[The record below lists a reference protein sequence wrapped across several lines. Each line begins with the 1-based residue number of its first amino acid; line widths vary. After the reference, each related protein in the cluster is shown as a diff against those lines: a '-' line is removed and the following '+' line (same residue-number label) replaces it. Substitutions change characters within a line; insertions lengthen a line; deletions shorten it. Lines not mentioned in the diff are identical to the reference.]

1 MDWAQIF
8 RDNASH
14 SYKYFDMKNFYVTPL
29 QKINHETFIF
39 LFFAQYLPKEER

>member
-14 SYKYFDMKNFYVTPL
+14 SYKYFDMKNIYITPL
-29 QKINHETFIF
+29 QTIKSWN
-39 LFFAQYLPKEER
+39 LFFVKYLPKE

>member
-14 SYKYFDMKNFYVTPL
+14 SYKYFDVKNL
-29 QKINHETFIF
+29 MSHSSRQKNHETYIF
-39 LFFAQYLPKEER
+39 LFFAQYLPEE